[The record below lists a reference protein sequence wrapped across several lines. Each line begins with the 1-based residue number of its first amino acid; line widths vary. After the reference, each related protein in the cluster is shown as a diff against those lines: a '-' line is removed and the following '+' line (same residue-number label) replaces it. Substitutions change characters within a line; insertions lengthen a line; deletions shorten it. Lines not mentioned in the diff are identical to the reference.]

1 MAEPMARS
9 GGGGE
14 GPRREDA
21 FVEGILRFW
30 DWVQAN
36 ARAVVVGLVLLVAA
50 LLVGLYYI
58 NYRQSVEEQAAADFQ
73 RLRLE
78 ASQDPQAAAELP
90 SFIRRYE
97 GTDAAE
103 EARLVLARVQLAGG
117 DPQAVLETLDP
128 LAGRAPDAP
137 VGYAARLLRV
147 RAYESLGDVEPALA
161 ELSTLGERARY
172 PFQRRS
178 ARADRAR
185 LLAEA
190 GRLEEAERIYA
201 DLARASENPNE
212 AALYEIRLGE
222 VRGRLASRRVDSDAT
237 AGDEP
242 QSSPPAAEPEAEGP
256 SAGSGR

>member
-1 MAEPMARS
+1 MAEPMARRGGS
-9 GGGGE
+9 GGGPG
-14 GPRREDA
+14 REDA

-36 ARAVVVGLVLLVAA
+36 ARAVVVGLVLLVTAV
-50 LLVGLYYI
+50 LVGLYYI

-73 RLRLE
+73 RLRME

-117 DPQAVLETLDP
+117 DPRAALETLDP
-128 LAGRAPDAP
+128 LARRSPGAP
-137 VGYAARLLRV
+137 VGYAARLLRA
-147 RAYESLGDVEPALA
+147 RAYEATGDVEPALA
-161 ELSTLGERARY
+161 ELSALGERARY

-185 LLAEA
+185 LLAES

-201 DLARASENPNE
+201 DLARETENPNE

-222 VRGRLASRRVDSDAT
+222 VRGRLATRPAGSDAT

-242 QSSPPAAEPEAEGP
+242 QSASPAAEPEAEEA